1 MLSELIDDNVALLEQ
16 SAALIAAMPNGAYGS
31 TPPGKRGGPGAHL
44 RHVLDHYSALL
55 DGVAGGRIDY
65 EARAREPRLEVD
77 PEFASLR
84 IESIIARLQELTPLE
99 RGAPLHVVADG
110 HATHSTLGRELQ
122 FLLSHTVHH
131 QALIALLAEPMG
143 VVVDSSFGVPR
154 DPALGTPRPRRP
166 LRQASDPRA
175 TQETR
180 FCPRGWKIPDQPR
193 HLAVRG
199 SSTSV
204 FQRDTARR

>member
-44 RHVLDHYSALL
+44 RHLLDHYSALL

-65 EARAREPRLEVD
+65 EARAREPQLEVD
-77 PEFASLR
+77 PDFACLR
-84 IESIIARLQELTPLE
+84 IERIIARLKELAALE
-99 RGAPLHVVADG
+99 RGAPLHVVGDG

-131 QALIALLAEPMG
+131 QALIVLLAEPLG
-143 VVVDSSFGVPR
+143 VIVDSSFGVAPSTLR
-154 DPALGTPRPRRP
+154 HWGRLAPAAP
-166 LRQASDPRA
+166 LRQALEIPLRPEEETAVPVRA
-175 TQETR
+175 GLE
-180 FCPRGWKIPDQPR
+180 D
-193 HLAVRG
+193 
-199 SSTSV
+199 S
-204 FQRDTARR
+204 